1 MPYLFLILIIVLPLL
16 EIYVLI
22 KMAGLIGAIPTIALA
37 FSAAIILDAL
47 VDILKGR
54 HA

>member
-1 MPYLFLILIIVLPLL
+1 MGATAIDLVLL
-16 EIYVLI
+16 
-22 KMAGLIGAIPTIALA
+22 GAIPTIALA
-37 FSAAIILDAL
+37 FSAAIILDAI